1 MNGSYFLIVETLLLT
16 PLPMWV
22 VANMAREEDR
32 LLSIHASLITLAI
45 QSIPCF
51 LFRKHIV
58 AEPVIF
64 FMAYMICQALVIFQI
79 NTVRRLRSHVPF
91 LRTQPLA
98 ISVVINSLAHTVP
111 LWFLAGCMFV
121 RFSEMQ

>member
-1 MNGSYFLIVETLLLT
+1 MNGNYFLVTGTLLLIT
-16 PLPMWV
+16 LPIWV
-22 VANMAREEDR
+22 VANMVREEDR

-51 LFRKHIV
+51 LFRNHIV

-64 FMAYMICQALVIFQI
+64 LMAYMICQALVIFQMQ
-79 NTVRRLRSHVPF
+79 TVKRLRSHVPF
-91 LRTQPLA
+91 LRARPL
-98 ISVVINSLAHTVP
+98 IITVVINSLTYTIS
-111 LWFLAGCMFV
+111 LWFLASCMFL